1 MLDGRCDKCRF
12 YEDDIGD
19 SDGYCHRHAPVNLTV
34 TDDRHRVSYGR
45 WPKVGSD
52 NWCGDYE
59 PSPVPL
65 QVPESPVE

>member
-19 SDGYCHRHAPVNLTV
+19 GYCHRHSPVNLTV
-34 TDDRHRVSYGR
+34 TDDRYRVFYGR

-52 NWCGDYE
+52 NWCSDYE
-59 PSPVPL
+59 PSPL